1 MRSAMTMEDETIGP
15 SAIDSLMLIAADER
29 GEIAAY
35 DRWDLDD
42 LDAAYAEL
50 DARWGSGEG
59 AEHASQLAFL
69 RNFDAALARRDWD
82 ALVAGFAP
90 GFVGDDHRLVSWGTL
105 HGGAFVEAFRALV
118 ALAPDVRLRW
128 DHLRMS
134 SSAMLAEAVWI
145 GTRDGGAFE
154 SPFLLVSAFDAGGKL
169 LRCDFYDPHH
179 LDRALTRFEALCVDP
194 LRNPPTAATRM
205 RDRHR
210 DAFLAR
216 DWDAIRALT
225 GADFVYED
233 RGKRA
238 LVRGNVEAWLASM
251 QFTTQPGF
259 RTDSALIGTLGD
271 RIVLDQIRWFGKP
284 GGDAFEFER
293 VRLLEVGA
301 DGLLRAVLFF
311 DPEDRFA
318 ASIEGLA
325 RFAAG
330 EAAGSAGIAPMLA
343 FARALCDRDWDTAR
357 ECFAPDLAL
366 VDHRPLSLGALDREQ
381 WIDSLRASD
390 DLSIGL
396 TWDLFRVLAWSEQGI
411 VVGIRRLGTIADGG
425 GPFENELF
433 TTALVVAG
441 RIQRYDVFGEA
452 DAERA
457 VARFGELCAQQAGAA
472 RDPA

>member
-1 MRSAMTMEDETIGP
+1 
-15 SAIDSLMLIAADER
+15 
-29 GEIAAY
+29 
-35 DRWDLDD
+35 
-42 LDAAYAEL
+42 
-50 DARWGSGEG
+50 
-59 AEHASQLAFL
+59 
-69 RNFDAALARRDWD
+69 
-82 ALVAGFAP
+82 
-90 GFVGDDHRLVSWGTL
+90 
-105 HGGAFVEAFRALV
+105 
-118 ALAPDVRLRW
+118 
-128 DHLRMS
+128 
-134 SSAMLAEAVWI
+134 
-145 GTRDGGAFE
+145 
-154 SPFLLVSAFDAGGKL
+154 
-169 LRCDFYDPHH
+169 
-179 LDRALTRFEALCVDP
+179 
-194 LRNPPTAATRM
+194 M

-210 DAFLAR
+210 DAFVAR
-216 DWDAIRALT
+216 DWDAMRALT

-238 LVRGNVEAWLASM
+238 LVRGNVEAWIASM

-259 RTDSALIGTLGD
+259 HTDSALIGTLGD

-284 GGDAFEFER
+284 GGDTFEFER

-301 DGLLRAVLFF
+301 DGLLCAVLFF

-330 EAAGSAGIAPMLA
+330 EAAGSAGIAPLLA

-381 WIDSLRASD
+381 WIDSLRAND
-390 DLSIGL
+390 DLSVGL
-396 TWDLFRVLAWSEQGI
+396 TWDVFRVLAWSEQGI

-441 RIQRYDVFGEA
+441 RIQRYEFFVEA
-452 DAERA
+452 EAESA
-457 VARFGELCAQQAGAA
+457 VTRFEELCAQ
-472 RDPA
+472 RS